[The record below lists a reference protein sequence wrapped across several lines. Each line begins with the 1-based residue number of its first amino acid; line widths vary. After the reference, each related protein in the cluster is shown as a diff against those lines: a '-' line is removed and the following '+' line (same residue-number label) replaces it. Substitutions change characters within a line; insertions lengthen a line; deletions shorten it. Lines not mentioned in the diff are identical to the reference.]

1 MERKTLDEIAKRCV
15 TLANLSTC
23 MRMHFG
29 AVIFKNGI
37 ILSEGFNYPVL
48 NACSKICIRDELN
61 IHHGQRLEL
70 CYAVHA
76 EQEAICSAARR
87 GIPID
92 GADIMV
98 VGLIPSVPKSKL
110 GLRLSQ
116 LGCYSGEVLW
126 KKGTQFYCSVC
137 AKLIIGA
144 RLRRI
149 YGITKDGL
157 VWTTPEKATRFA
169 MDAALGKKSYDAYEG
184 K

>member
-1 MERKTLDEIAKRCV
+1 MKRYSLDEIAQRCV
-15 TLANLSTC
+15 TLANMSTC

-37 ILSEGFNYPVL
+37 ILSEGYNYPVL
-48 NACSKICIRDELN
+48 GACSKKCIRTEMN

-76 EQEAICSAARR
+76 EQAAICNAAKR
-87 GIPID
+87 GIPIV

-98 VGLIPSVPKSKL
+98 VGIRP
-110 GLRLSQ
+110 
-116 LGCYSGEVLW
+116 SGEILW
-126 KKGTQFYCSVC
+126 KEGTQFYCSVC

-144 RLRRI
+144 GLRRI
-149 YGITKDGL
+149 YGVTTSGL

-169 MDAALGKKSYDAYEG
+169 MDVALGKKSYDAYET